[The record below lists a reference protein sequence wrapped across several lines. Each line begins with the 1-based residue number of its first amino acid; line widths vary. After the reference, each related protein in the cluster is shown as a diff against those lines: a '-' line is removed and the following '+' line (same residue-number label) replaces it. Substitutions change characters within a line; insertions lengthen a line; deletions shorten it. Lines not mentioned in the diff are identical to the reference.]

1 MFLCRRHRTEEAEI
15 TNARAY
21 VRSIRGDTRDHNKGK
36 KLEAKKSKEK
46 KGIVIQP
53 PKIFGGP
60 F

>member
-1 MFLCRRHRTEEAEI
+1 
-15 TNARAY
+15 
-21 VRSIRGDTRDHNKGK
+21 VRSIRGDTRDNNKGK

-53 PKIFGGP
+53 LKIFGGP